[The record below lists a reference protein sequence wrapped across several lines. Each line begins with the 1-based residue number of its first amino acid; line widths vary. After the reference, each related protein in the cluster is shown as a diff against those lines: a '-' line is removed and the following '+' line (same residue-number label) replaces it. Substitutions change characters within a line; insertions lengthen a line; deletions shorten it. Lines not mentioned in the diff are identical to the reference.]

1 MRSRDA
7 RPADLEVVVEWVT
20 SRQECEL
27 WAGPGIYFPLA
38 PRAFSAQIDMR
49 GATNVALDDE
59 GGLVA
64 FGQALRRSP
73 CRAHLARLIVRPD
86 ARRRGIGRALVQEL
100 LSRAAGAG
108 LSSVTLN
115 VYSDNAAALALYTD
129 LGFRRAERPP
139 GDPPSAGAWF
149 MQRGSGLPASNAG
162 ADAQ

>member
-27 WAGPGIYFPLA
+27 WAGPGISFPLA

-59 GGLVA
+59 GGLAA
-64 FGQALRRSP
+64 FGQVLRRSP
-73 CRAHLARLIVRPD
+73 GRAHLARLIVRPD

-100 LSRAAGAG
+100 EGFVYPDSRC
-108 LSSVTLN
+108 
-115 VYSDNAAALALYTD
+115 
-129 LGFRRAERPP
+129 RAVILMDQPAQSIDADDASIAP
-139 GDPPSAGAWF
+139 VASGDCGRAC
-149 MQRGSGLPASNAG
+149 R
-162 ADAQ
+162 